1 MTKITNNS
9 STHLDEIDYAI
20 LQTLQKDAS
29 ISNVRL
35 AEVVGLS
42 PAATLA
48 RVKKLEHDD
57 VIQGYI
63 ARLDKEKLGFNLFCF
78 VHVIL
83 ESHDV
88 QLVDG
93 FRMAI
98 TSMPE
103 VIECHFVTGHYDYL
117 LKVVVKNR
125 EELEEFL
132 VHTVAAAPG
141 VKRLQTSLVLREV
154 KPHSALPLDVES

>member
-1 MTKITNNS
+1 MSNLNIQ
-9 STHLDEIDYAI
+9 LDEIDYAI
-20 LQTLQKDAS
+20 LENLQKDAS

-35 AEVVGLS
+35 AERIRLS

-48 RVKKLEHDD
+48 RVKKLEQDGI
-57 VIQGYI
+57 IQGYI

-93 FRMAI
+93 FRTAI

-154 KPHSALPLDVES
+154 KPHSALPLETE